1 MSMRVTALKPGPRA
15 LRGPR
20 LRWGHS
26 THLPLSFRAVR
37 SRRREPARNLLL
49 WPRAHLSL
57 IHKPGKKKQAGRIR
71 PAAVSFPS
79 TGGAGVSTCTLGK
92 CVARAPSPAYSLP
105 RRRSQGMP
113 QGYSGRKLTLIINVG
128 ERRYQPYGLPAS
140 VRSIAFS
147 ASGAIIVYPALFG
160 CSPSSARSRF
170 SSPFSS
176 TIALK

>member
-1 MSMRVTALKPGPRA
+1 M
-15 LRGPR
+15 
-20 LRWGHS
+20 
-26 THLPLSFRAVR
+26 
-37 SRRREPARNLLL
+37 
-49 WPRAHLSL
+49 
-57 IHKPGKKKQAGRIR
+57 
-71 PAAVSFPS
+71 
-79 TGGAGVSTCTLGK
+79 
-92 CVARAPSPAYSLP
+92 ARAPSPAYSLP

-170 SSPFSS
+170 SSPLLVHHCVEIIEINQSIGRAVIFQPA
-176 TIALK
+176 IQLQNLVRRPLRKQILRV